1 MGRRR
6 MVSKPGARGFTLV
19 EVLVAMAI
27 TALVAV
33 VSYSSLSAALVSA
46 ERLRVSAQRAQEIGQ
61 VMAML
66 SRDIRQTA
74 SRTVI
79 DEFGQRTPAV
89 MGGELARDMLTVTR
103 AGWHNSTGAPRG
115 TLQRVDWW
123 LEEET
128 LWRGYFPVLDI
139 TPGTER
145 IETAVL
151 DGVERFEVRFL
162 PNVAAL
168 EINRD
173 DVIDRRNWEDSWVA
187 DLSQPDQGLPPPAA
201 VEMTMEVSGLGEVT
215 RLYVLPAI

>member
-201 VEMTMEVSGLGEVT
+201 VEVTMEVSGLGEVT

>member
-1 MGRRR
+1 

-33 VSYSSLSAALVSA
+33 VSYSALSAALASA

-201 VEMTMEVSGLGEVT
+201 VEVTMEVLGLGEVT

>member
-33 VSYSSLSAALVSA
+33 VSYSALSAALASA
-46 ERLRVSAQRAQEIGQ
+46 ERLRVSAQRAQEIGR

-201 VEMTMEVSGLGEVT
+201 VEVTMEVSGLGEVT

>member
-1 MGRRR
+1 MGQRR
-6 MVSKPGARGFTLV
+6 MVSKPCARGFTLV
-19 EVLVAMAI
+19 EVLVAIAI

-33 VSYSSLSAALVSA
+33 VSYSALSAALASA
-46 ERLRVSAQRAQEIGQ
+46 ERLRVSAQRVQEIGQ
-61 VMAML
+61 VMSML

-74 SRTVI
+74 NRTVI

-89 MGGELARDMLTVTR
+89 LGGELARDMLTVTR
-103 AGWHNSTGAPRG
+103 AGWHNSTGSPRG

-123 LEEET
+123 LEGET
-128 LWRGYFPVLDI
+128 LWRGYFPVLDR

-162 PNVAAL
+162 PSVAAL

-201 VEMTMEVSGLGEVT
+201 VEVTMEVSGLGEVT

>member
-33 VSYSSLSAALVSA
+33 VSYSALSAALASA
-46 ERLRVSAQRAQEIGQ
+46 ERLRVSAQRAQEIGR

>member
-1 MGRRR
+1 

-33 VSYSSLSAALVSA
+33 VSYSALSAALASA

-103 AGWHNSTGAPRG
+103 AGWHNATGAPRG

-201 VEMTMEVSGLGEVT
+201 VEVTMEVSGLGEVT

>member
-1 MGRRR
+1 
-6 MVSKPGARGFTLV
+6 
-19 EVLVAMAI
+19 
-27 TALVAV
+27 
-33 VSYSSLSAALVSA
+33 
-46 ERLRVSAQRAQEIGQ
+46 
-61 VMAML
+61 MAML

>member
-33 VSYSSLSAALVSA
+33 VSYSALSAALVSA

-74 SRTVI
+74 NRTVI
-79 DEFGQRTPAV
+79 DEFGQRTSAV
-89 MGGELARDMLTVTR
+89 TGGELARDMLTVTR

-162 PNVAAL
+162 PTVAAL

-201 VEMTMEVSGLGEVT
+201 VEVTMEVSGLGEIT

>member
-1 MGRRR
+1 
-6 MVSKPGARGFTLV
+6 MVSKPNDGGFTLV

-33 VSYSSLSAALVSA
+33 VAYSALSAALTSA

-61 VMAML
+61 VMTML
-66 SRDIRQTA
+66 SRDIRQITN
-74 SRTVI
+74 RPVI

-89 MGGELARDMLTVTR
+89 VGGELGRDMLTLTR
-103 AGWHNSTGAPRG
+103 AGWHNSTAAPRG
-115 TLQRVDWW
+115 TLQRVHWW
-123 LEEET
+123 VEEET
-128 LWRGYFPVLDI
+128 LWRGYFPVLDR

-162 PNVAAL
+162 PTVAAM

-187 DLSQPDQGLPPPAA
+187 DLSLPDQGLLPPAA
-201 VEMTMEVSGLGEVT
+201 VEVTMEVSGLGEVT

>member
-1 MGRRR
+1 

-33 VSYSSLSAALVSA
+33 VSYSALSAALASA
-46 ERLRVSAQRAQEIGQ
+46 ERLRVSALRAQEIGQ

-151 DGVERFEVRFL
+151 YGVERFEVRFL

-201 VEMTMEVSGLGEVT
+201 VEVTMEVSGLGEVT

>member
-1 MGRRR
+1 
-6 MVSKPGARGFTLV
+6 
-19 EVLVAMAI
+19 MAI

-33 VSYSSLSAALVSA
+33 VSYSALSAALVSA
-46 ERLRVSAQRAQEIGQ
+46 ERLRGSAQRAQEIGQ

-162 PNVAAL
+162 PNVAVL

-201 VEMTMEVSGLGEVT
+201 VEVTMEVSGLGEVT

>member
-33 VSYSSLSAALVSA
+33 VSYSALSAALASA

-123 LEEET
+123 LEEEP

>member
-1 MGRRR
+1 

-19 EVLVAMAI
+19 VVLVAMAI

-33 VSYSSLSAALVSA
+33 VSYSALSAALVSA
-46 ERLRVSAQRAQEIGQ
+46 ERLRGSAQRAQEIGQ

-162 PNVAAL
+162 PNVAVL

-201 VEMTMEVSGLGEVT
+201 VEVTMEVSGLGEVT

>member
-1 MGRRR
+1 

-33 VSYSSLSAALVSA
+33 VSYSALSAALVSA

-74 SRTVI
+74 NRTVI

-201 VEMTMEVSGLGEVT
+201 VEVTMEVSGLGEVT

>member
-33 VSYSSLSAALVSA
+33 VSYSALSAALVSA

-89 MGGELARDMLTVTR
+89 MGGELGRDMLTVTR

-201 VEMTMEVSGLGEVT
+201 VEVTMEVSGLGEVT

>member
-1 MGRRR
+1 

-33 VSYSSLSAALVSA
+33 VSYSALSAALASA

-128 LWRGYFPVLDI
+128 LWRGYLPVLDI

-201 VEMTMEVSGLGEVT
+201 VEVTMEVSGLGEVT

>member
-27 TALVAV
+27 TALVGV
-33 VSYSSLSAALVSA
+33 VSYSALSAALASA

-201 VEMTMEVSGLGEVT
+201 VEVTMEVSGLGEVT

>member
-1 MGRRR
+1 

-33 VSYSSLSAALVSA
+33 VSYSALSAALASA
-46 ERLRVSAQRAQEIGQ
+46 ERLRVSAQRAQEIGR

-74 SRTVI
+74 NRTVI

-201 VEMTMEVSGLGEVT
+201 VEVMMEVSGLGEVT

>member
-33 VSYSSLSAALVSA
+33 VSYSALSAALASA

-187 DLSQPDQGLPPPAA
+187 DLSQPDQGLPPPVA
-201 VEMTMEVSGLGEVT
+201 VEVTMEVSGLGEVT

>member
-33 VSYSSLSAALVSA
+33 VSYSALSAALASA

-187 DLSQPDQGLPPPAA
+187 DLSQPDQGLLPPAA
-201 VEMTMEVSGLGEVT
+201 VEVTMEVSGLGEVT